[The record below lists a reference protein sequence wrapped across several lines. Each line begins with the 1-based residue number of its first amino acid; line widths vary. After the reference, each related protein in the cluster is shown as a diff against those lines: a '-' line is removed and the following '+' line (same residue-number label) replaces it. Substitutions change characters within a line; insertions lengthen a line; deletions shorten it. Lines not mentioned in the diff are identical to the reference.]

1 MENHKNFTVGDHV
14 FVGDIEDI
22 RHCCHGCNNLMFK
35 YANREATITKAD
47 PFGYLIDIDDGEWAW
62 CDKTLFSANPEG
74 NPDLEPADDLFAL
87 FGGSL

>member
-14 FVGDIEDI
+14 IVGDIEDI
-22 RHCCHGCNNLMFK
+22 RHCCHGCNSVMFK

-62 CDKTLFSANPEG
+62 CDKTLFSAHPEG
-74 NPDLEPADDLFAL
+74 NLDLEPADDLFAL
-87 FGGSL
+87 LGGSL